1 MFLPHSRGS
10 GVADTVCAKH
20 DRVGGNLLRVSSGGL
35 SNPCQS
41 ENEAGGTHPYDASSS
56 KRCSRKDSR
65 QRTSEPL
72 PEQKS
77 NPVVPW
83 EEIDQEDAENV
94 RDEVDAADIRAGVRV
109 VGGDTR
115 ACEDGN
121 DLNDTVN
128 ATQQSRLKVAE
139 TEASDDELLLVGK
152 RVGDVVEG
160 REESEEPS
168 LRIPAPNSIQS
179 SCAAR

>member
-1 MFLPHSRGS
+1 M
-10 GVADTVCAKH
+10 
-20 DRVGGNLLRVSSGGL
+20 SSGGL

-41 ENEAGGTHPYDASSS
+41 EDEAGGTHAYNASSS
-56 KRCSRKDSR
+56 KSCSKRNSR

-115 ACEDGN
+115 PREDGD
-121 DLNDTVN
+121 DLDNTVN

-139 TEASDDELLLVGK
+139 TEASDDELLLVGE
-152 RVGDVVEG
+152 RVGNVVKG
-160 REESEEPS
+160 REESEEPG
-168 LRIPAPNSIQS
+168 LGIPAPTVFSNHVPPDIRVGSPQS
-179 SCAAR
+179 LPHPGEGESL